1 MCQLRHV
8 ELLDAA
14 HIVSDALGGAP
25 VVQNGLALCKIHHA
39 AFDHQII
46 GLRPDY
52 VVEVRE
58 DVLDEIDGPM
68 LRHGLQEMH
77 GRSIMLPR
85 NVEHRPRSTYV
96 EQRYESFRSR

>member
-1 MCQLRHV
+1 MV
-8 ELLDAA
+8 
-14 HIVSDALGGAP
+14 P
-25 VVQNGLALCKIHHA
+25 NGLALCKIHHA

-77 GRSIMLPR
+77 GRSISLPR
-85 NVEHRPRSTYV
+85 QVGQRPSVEFV
-96 EQRYESFRSR
+96 ERRYELFRAR